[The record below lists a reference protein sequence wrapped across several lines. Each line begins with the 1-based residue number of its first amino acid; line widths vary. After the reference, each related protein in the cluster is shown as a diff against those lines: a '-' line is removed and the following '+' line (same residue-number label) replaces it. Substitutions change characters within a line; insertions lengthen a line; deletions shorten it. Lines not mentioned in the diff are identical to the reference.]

1 MSMTNREVD
10 SIINR
15 IRNARKKCKEL
26 SKREDIDKTLKTMAE
41 YGDDVILYFVEAMC
55 RYTDS
60 VFEDKSKNI
69 SITSLRER
77 CNSREEYQEKF
88 EEIEKNRKSAHN
100 NLITSIKVTDM
111 ICRKVGV
118 PEIYGR
124 LPERYKNDVSE
135 VLKEENRG
143 MPGVLDLR
151 HDIANWTWDFVIGC
165 IIDMNV
171 ELDQNVNVSH
181 KKDYQNDIDAFE
193 GVQNTFDSKKAKKMI
208 QDLTEPEI

>member
-10 SIINR
+10 SIISR
-15 IRNARKKCKEL
+15 IRNAREKCSEL
-26 SKREDIDKTLKTMAE
+26 SKRDDIDKTLKDTAE
-41 YGDDVILYFVEAMC
+41 YGDDVILDFIEAMC

-77 CNSREEYQEKF
+77 CNSQEEYQAKF

-100 NLITSIKVTDM
+100 NLITSIKVTDL
-111 ICRKVGV
+111 ICRKIGV
-118 PEIYGR
+118 PEIYGK
-124 LPERYKNDVSE
+124 LPEKYKNDISE

-143 MPGVLDLR
+143 MHGVLDLR

-171 ELDQNVNVSH
+171 ELVQNVSN

-193 GVQNTFDSKKAKKMI
+193 SIQKGFDSKKVKKMI
-208 QDLTEPEI
+208 EDLTEPEL

>member
-10 SIINR
+10 SIINK
-15 IRNARKKCKEL
+15 IRNARTKCSEL
-26 SKREDIDKTLKTMAE
+26 SKRDDIDKTLKDTAE
-41 YGDDVILYFVEAMC
+41 FGDDVILDFIEAMC

-69 SITSLRER
+69 GITSLRES
-77 CNSREEYQEKF
+77 CNSQEEYQAKF
-88 EEIEKNRKSAHN
+88 EEIEKRRKSAHN
-100 NLITSIKVTDM
+100 NLITSIKVVDLV
-111 ICRKVGV
+111 CRKIGV
-118 PEIYGR
+118 PEIYGK
-124 LPERYKNDVSE
+124 LPEKYKNNIGE

-171 ELDQNVNVSH
+171 ELDPNVSN
-181 KKDYQNDIDAFE
+181 KKDYQNDIEAFE
-193 GVQNTFDSKKAKKMI
+193 SIQDGFESKKVEKMLE
-208 QDLTEPEI
+208 DLTEPEL